1 MATHQTGLRAS
12 GRRMAILVAGDIVA
26 LLVFAA
32 IGRRSHGEDAGP
44 GAVLEVARTA
54 APFILGWLIAASLA
68 GAYAP
73 ARTRGP
79 GAMLLT
85 TLLGWTGGLILGAVF
100 RAILIGRFSPISF
113 YVITFLV
120 ALVILGGW
128 RGVFALLEAGPRR
141 KAPGKR

>member
-1 MATHQTGLRAS
+1 MATHPTRLRAPS
-12 GRRMAILVAGDIVA
+12 RRMAILVAGDIVA

-32 IGRRSHGEDAGP
+32 IGRRSHGEAAGP
-44 GAVLEVARTA
+44 GAILEVSRTA

-73 ARTRGP
+73 ARTRGS

-85 TLLGWTGGLILGAVF
+85 TLIGWTGGLILGAVF
-100 RAILIGRFSPISF
+100 RAIMIGRFSPVSF

-128 RGVFALLEAGPRR
+128 RGVFALVEGRR
-141 KAPGKR
+141 AA

>member
-1 MATHQTGLRAS
+1 MATHPTGLRAS

-32 IGRRSHGEDAGP
+32 IGRRSHGEATGP
-44 GAVLEVARTA
+44 GAILEVARTA

-85 TLLGWTGGLILGAVF
+85 TLIGWTGGLILGAVF
-100 RAILIGRFSPISF
+100 RAIMIGRFSPLSF

-120 ALVILGGW
+120 ALAILGGW
-128 RGVFALLEAGPRR
+128 RAAFALVEGRQA
-141 KAPGKR
+141 A